1 MQVFMDKFVAVTANL
16 WPISAIELAS
26 ANLDE
31 DSGEYVFCI
40 SNFQHGFIHA
50 LIRCGVNLYD

>member
-1 MQVFMDKFVAVTANL
+1 MDKFVAVTANL